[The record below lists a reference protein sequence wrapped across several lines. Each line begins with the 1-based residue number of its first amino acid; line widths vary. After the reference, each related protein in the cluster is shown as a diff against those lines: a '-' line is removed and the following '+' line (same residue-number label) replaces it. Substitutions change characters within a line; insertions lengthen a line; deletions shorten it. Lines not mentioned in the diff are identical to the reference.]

1 MFFLGLVQFLM
12 FSGGLATAL
21 FAFTVLGPAAKE
33 DPITG

>member
-1 MFFLGLVQFLM
+1 MFLTILQLM
-12 FSGGLATAL
+12 VFGGGLATML